1 MGFQNPEAFYLLILI
16 LPLGYVMWSSRRHNQ
31 KVISRFHGFEPGKFK
46 SLARSCFIFLLVTSL
61 ITVISRPYSRLQR
74 TADFLFLVDISRS
87 MQARKSCTQPSYL
100 DRTKDIMRSVIS
112 SIPEGRF
119 GIFVFERLAF
129 PITHMTYDHT
139 YLDSVVEYAIY
150 DGLIFDRTGS
160 RLGNALTALAEKK
173 IKLPDVYKN
182 VNTVI
187 LLSDGNLK
195 GDYIR
200 ELEEPI
206 KKVTESGLS
215 IVSVGIGN
223 SDPTPIPIKEDGS
236 CVDKFI
242 VKEGTLITMGLQS
255 DSLKY
260 VSQSTSGKYYGE
272 GELTPLITHLRDNSL
287 KDTLIN
293 ADITQRQRT
302 DLSWIFLLISSISLF
317 GYMWLDLNLGTKLFR
332 KKHI

>member
-1 MGFQNPEAFYLLILI
+1 
-16 LPLGYVMWSSRRHNQ
+16 MWSSSRHNL
-31 KVISRFHGFEPGKFK
+31 KVISRFNSVEPGKIK
-46 SLARSCFIFLLVTSL
+46 SIARFLFIFLLVASL
-61 ITVISRPYSRLQR
+61 VVVISRPYSRLEK
-74 TADFLFLVDISRS
+74 TADYLFLVDISRS
-87 MQARKSCTQPSYL
+87 MQARKSCAQPSYL
-100 DRTKDIMRSVIS
+100 DRTKEVMRSVILG
-112 SIPEGRF
+112 IPEGRF

-129 PITHMTYDHT
+129 PITHMTYDHA
-139 YLDSVVEYAIY
+139 YLDTVVENAIY

-160 RLGNALTALAEKK
+160 RLGNALTAMAEKK
-173 IKLPDVYKN
+173 IQLPDVYKN

-187 LLSDGNLK
+187 LLTDGNLK

-215 IVSVGIGN
+215 IVSIGIGN
-223 SDPTPIPIKEDGS
+223 PDPTPIPIKEDGS

-255 DSLKY
+255 DTLRY
-260 VSQSTSGKYYGE
+260 VSESTSGKYFGE
-272 GELTPLITHLRDNSL
+272 AELMPLLAYLRDNSL

-293 ADITQRQRT
+293 VDVTQRQRT

-317 GYMWLDLNLGTKLFR
+317 GYMCLDLNLGTKLFR

>member
-1 MGFQNPEAFYLLILI
+1 MGFQNPEAFYLFILL
-16 LPLGYVMWSSRRHNQ
+16 LPLGYIMWSSSRHNL
-31 KVISRFHGFEPGKFK
+31 KVISRLNGFEPGKFK
-46 SLARSCFIFLLVTSL
+46 SLVRTLFMILLVGSL
-61 ITVISRPYSRLQR
+61 IAVISRPYSRLQR
-74 TADFLFLVDISRS
+74 TADYLFLVDVSRS

-100 DRTKDIMRSVIS
+100 DRTKEVMRSVIS
-112 SIPEGRF
+112 GIPEGRF

-139 YLDSVVEYAIY
+139 YLDTVVENGIY
-150 DGLIFDRTGS
+150 DGLIFDRTAS
-160 RLGNALTALAEKK
+160 RLGNALSTLAEKK
-173 IKLPDVYKN
+173 INLPDKYSN
-182 VNTVI
+182 VKTVI
-187 LLSDGNLK
+187 LLTDGNLK

-206 KKVTESGLS
+206 KKITESGLS

-223 SDPTPIPIKEDGS
+223 PDPTPIPIKEDGS

-255 DSLKY
+255 DTLKY
-260 VSQSTSGKYYGE
+260 VAQSTSGKYFGE
-272 GELTPLITHLRDNSL
+272 AELTQLLAYLREDSL

-302 DLSWIFLLISSISLF
+302 DVSWIFLLISSISLF
-317 GYMWLDLNLGTKLFR
+317 GYMCIDFNLGFNLFR
-332 KKHI
+332 KNRI